1 MNKTTEDY
9 LNELPYRITR
19 TIERKCPH
27 CGKNF
32 HKLSIQYELTFEMFP
47 FEHSPNMVKLRYELF
62 YKAKGLYFPERDMI
76 IGENAGLG
84 HKTIKEA
91 VEALKEYLEK
101 RKTNERTQTELPL

>member
-1 MNKTTEDY
+1 MTKTAEDY

-19 TIERKCPH
+19 TIERKCPY

-47 FEHSPNMVKLRYELF
+47 FEHSPNMVKLRYKLF
-62 YKAKGLYFPERDMI
+62 YKANNTGLYFPERDMI

-91 VEALKEYLEK
+91 VEALKEYL
-101 RKTNERTQTELPL
+101 KTEEISK